1 MPLRPLALAAALA
14 VGLLAAGNA
23 VAQEVVN
30 VYSARHYDTDDALYS
45 KFTEQTGIE
54 VNLIE
59 GDSDALIERLQREGE
74 LSEADVF
81 ITVDAGRLHR
91 GVEQDIFAPVKS
103 ATLSERIPENLRHPD
118 GLWFGLTQ
126 RVRVLIVSR
135 DRVPEEGEGAITT
148 YEDLADP
155 RLRGKVLVRGSNNI
169 YNQSLVAAMIET
181 QGEEKT
187 KQWAEGLVA
196 NFARTPQG
204 GDRDQIR
211 AVAAGEGDVA
221 LSNHYYFARM
231 LTAGDEADMEA
242 ASKVRLV
249 FPNQEGHGDGRGAH
263 VNVSGIGVT
272 KNAPNRANA
281 VKFIEYLTTPEAQ
294 EMLALA
300 NNEYPVIEGVEL
312 TDVLKTFG
320 KFRVERVTADALGE
334 NNRAAVRLMDAAG
347 WR

>member
-1 MPLRPLALAAALA
+1 MRLRPLALIAGLAA
-14 VGLLAAGNA
+14 GLLAGHAA
-23 VAQEVVN
+23 AQEVVN
-30 VYSARHYDTDDALYS
+30 VYSARHYDTDDTLYQQ
-45 KFTEQTGIE
+45 FTEQTGIA

-59 GDSDALIERLQREGE
+59 GDSDALLARLQREGE

-91 GVEQDIFAPVKS
+91 GVEQGIFAPVDS
-103 ATLSERIPENLRHPD
+103 IVLNERIPENLRHPD

-135 DRVPEEGEGAITT
+135 DRVAEGSITT

-155 RLRGKVLVRGSNNI
+155 KLKGKVLVRGSSNI
-169 YNQSLVAAMIET
+169 YNQSLVAAMLET
-181 QGEEKT
+181 QGEAT
-187 KQWAEGLVA
+187 TRTWVEGLVA

-221 LSNHYYFARM
+221 LANHYYFARM
-231 LTAGDEADMEA
+231 LTGDDAADKEA
-242 ASKVRLV
+242 AAKVRLV
-249 FPNQEGHGDGRGAH
+249 FPNQEGQGDGRGAH

-272 KNAPNRANA
+272 KNAPNRDNA
-281 VKFIEYLTTPEAQ
+281 IKFIEYLTTPDAQ
-294 EMLALA
+294 AMLALA
-300 NNEYPVIEGVEL
+300 NNEYPVVDDVEL
-312 TDVLKTFG
+312 SDVLKTFG
-320 KFRVERVTADALGE
+320 KFRVERVPASALGE
-334 NNRAAVRLMDAAG
+334 NNRDAVRLMDAAG